1 MMEGPTAGVTM
12 ATEDFDYDSFDDQY
26 NEPPTERWAPLGQ
39 ATSPAPSRMELDH
52 ENHVE
57 QLERLEKEQ
66 EQLNSSLLALTTHF
80 AQVQFRLKQ
89 IVNSEPEQKEVL
101 LKELE
106 EFAFKGIPDVRG
118 SRTQD
123 AQILEEMSDKEHEEK
138 ITEQRE
144 KQRELIQQLKSQLE
158 DLENYAYE
166 TGDVEELPT
175 NKMMEKQRVVIEEL
189 RTKLDLNMENFDK
202 LSTDDLKN
210 VVDHAIGQIVNPA
223 KVKEKLVDQLR
234 TQVVDLERF
243 IAFLQGEASSPGPL
257 GKERCTCSVHKFL
270 EDNSE
275 TSKECCKGMHYNQK
289 HRLKEKA
296 NSEKNVK
303 DTQAFVKKTLAI
315 LQMFIITQ
323 FGCGTGEFKRNMM
336 KKTTKGNHWGDL
348 RARLELAI
356 NKTLELAQKQEEEPR
371 EDQSEYD
378 SDSEEGQE
386 HSSPALTQCV
396 RKDLAMAIRDLMQ
409 HGLMEIGQSKSLV
422 PFGCLPN
429 RSAAI
434 VQSLHAWDLL
444 LKFYEMKHGRQYNE
458 SPARKLSQSFHLEM
472 VGGKPIT
479 AKQTLLGAIDTVI
492 SSHTPLKRSEDSHF
506 KAFISMALNEKRLV
520 VWMKLLFRTQTLIDN
535 YYQDWSYVA
544 RTGNLEVWHGSVDI
558 IIKNDLV
565 VENLEKEP
573 DSPGGKSPIEESSL
587 SRNPQLIA
595 ETIVFSFLQK
605 KKTKKKKHPELSH
618 FLIPCVGIASNAM
631 LLMFYDSE
639 HDVFLESSFVP
650 LLSSTCENMFS
661 VEAILVTW
669 LAVNYRFL

>member
-1 MMEGPTAGVTM
+1 MEGTTLPAAEEELDV
-12 ATEDFDYDSFDDQY
+12 DYDSFDEQY
-26 NEPPTERWAPLGQ
+26 DRPTERWAPLGQ
-39 ATSPAPSRMELDH
+39 ATSPAPSRMELNH
-52 ENHVE
+52 ETHLE
-57 QLERLEKEQ
+57 EMERLEKEQ

-89 IVNSEPEQKEVL
+89 IVSAEAEDKEIL

-118 SRTQD
+118 SRVQD
-123 AQILEEMSDKEHEEK
+123 AQILEEMSDKEHEVK
-138 ITEQRE
+138 INEQRE
-144 KQRELIQQLKSQLE
+144 KQRELIHQLKSQLE

-175 NKMMEKQRVVIEEL
+175 NKMMEKQRVVIDEL
-189 RTKLDLNMENFDK
+189 KTKLDLNMDNFDK

-234 TQVVDLERF
+234 TQVGDLERF

-257 GKERCTCSVHKFL
+257 GKERCTCPVHKFPDDGS
-270 EDNSE
+270 DN
-275 TSKECCKGMHYNQK
+275 TKDCKGLHHHHNRK
-289 HRLKEKA
+289 LKEKVER
-296 NSEKNVK
+296 EKNVK

-323 FGCGTGEFKRNMM
+323 FGCGAGEFKRNMM

-356 NKTLELAQKQEEEPR
+356 NKTLELAQKQEEEPQD
-371 EDQSEYD
+371 DQSEFG
-378 SDSEEGQE
+378 SDSEESQE
-386 HSSPALTQCV
+386 QSSPALTQCV
-396 RKDLAMAIRDLMQ
+396 RKDLAMAVRDLMQ

-434 VQSLHAWDLL
+434 TQSLHAWDLL

-479 AKQTLLGAIDTVI
+479 VKQTMLGAINTVI

-506 KAFISMALNEKRLV
+506 KAFISMALNERKLV
-520 VWMKLLFRTQTLIDN
+520 VWLKLLFRTQTLIDN

-544 RTGNLEVWHGSVDI
+544 RTGFDDALKSLDKLNSIPFKLPVD
-558 IIKNDLV
+558 
-565 VENLEKEP
+565 
-573 DSPGGKSPIEESSL
+573 
-587 SRNPQLIA
+587 
-595 ETIVFSFLQK
+595 
-605 KKTKKKKHPELSH
+605 
-618 FLIPCVGIASNAM
+618 
-631 LLMFYDSE
+631 
-639 HDVFLESSFVP
+639 
-650 LLSSTCENMFS
+650 
-661 VEAILVTW
+661 
-669 LAVNYRFL
+669 LAVRPFSNIKDAF